1 MRPIVLLAHLNEIDL
16 VVDSIKGRLAEITDA
31 LKEPAALRSARA
43 HLAAAEGGL
52 AHLKSGQLDAELRQK
67 QAADKRIQGEQR
79 LYSGR
84 VHNPKELQDIQ
95 AEVAQSR
102 RLQNEV
108 EDELLEIMIA
118 IETAEQE
125 CAANRDTLNALAAEW
140 KTAQASLRAEQAR
153 LVKQLA
159 GEERRQAAAR
169 AAAPGQLLPL
179 YDTMRSRRAGRAVA
193 TLDGSVCSACRVAVS
208 PTKIEAA
215 RYGDELVYC
224 ENCGRLLWGE

>member
-1 MRPIVLLAHLNEIDL
+1 MRPIVLLASLNEIDL
-16 VVDSIKGRLAEITDA
+16 VVDAIKGRLAEIADA

-43 HLAAAEGGL
+43 RLVAAEGGL
-52 AHLKSGQLDAELRQK
+52 ARLKSRQLDAELRQK
-67 QAADKRIQGEQR
+67 QAADKRMQGEQR
-79 LYSGR
+79 LYGGR

-118 IETAEQE
+118 IETAEQQR
-125 CAANRDTLNALAAEW
+125 AADGEVLAGLTAEW
-140 KTAQASLRAEQAR
+140 AAAQVSLRAEQAR

-169 AAAPGQLLPL
+169 AAAPAQLLPL
-179 YDTMRSRRAGRAVA
+179 YDTLRTRRAGRAVA